1 MSGWGC
7 RPRAAG
13 SLETMSKNAFAS
25 IAAVVGAFV
34 LIIAVALLVV
44 RPWESAQPQEQV
56 QAGDTLVEES
66 THVLDDAGD
75 GAPVLVEFFDYQCPT
90 CGQFHPVIEELRDRY
105 EGSVTFAVRYF
116 PLEMHANAVP
126 AAAAAE
132 AAAQQG
138 EFEAMHARIFET
150 QAEWSESDDAAA
162 IFRGFA
168 EQLGLD
174 LAAYDAAVASEATAD
189 RIALDYTAGVTAGVQ
204 GTPTFFLDGRRIELE
219 SFDDVEQAIEQAL
232 SE

>member
-1 MSGWGC
+1 
-7 RPRAAG
+7 
-13 SLETMSKNAFAS
+13 MSKNAFGS
-25 IAAVVGAFV
+25 IAAVVGAFL

-44 RPWESAQPQEQV
+44 RPWESSQPQAD
-56 QAGDTLVEES
+56 AGGTLVEES
-66 THVLDDAGD
+66 THVLDDAGE

-90 CGQFHPVIEELRDRY
+90 CGQFHPIVEDLRDRY
-105 EGSVTFAVRYF
+105 DGSVTFAMRYF

-138 EFEAMHARIFET
+138 EFEAMHNRIFET

-174 LAAYDAAVASEATAD
+174 LAAYDAAVESEATAD
-189 RIALDYTAGVTAGVQ
+189 RIALDYSAGVAAGVQ
-204 GTPTFFLDGRRIELE
+204 GTPTFFIDGRRIELQ
-219 SFDDVEQAIEQAL
+219 SFDDLEQAIQQAL
-232 SE
+232 EE

>member
-1 MSGWGC
+1 M
-7 RPRAAG
+7 RVPG

-25 IAAVVGAFV
+25 IAAVVGAFA

-44 RPWESAQPQEQV
+44 RPWEGSQPQA
-56 QAGDTLVEES
+56 QAGGRLVEES
-66 THVLDDAGD
+66 THVLDDAGE

-90 CGQFHPVIEELRDRY
+90 CAQFHPIVEDLRDRY
-105 EGSVTFAVRYF
+105 EGSVTFAMRYF

-138 EFEAMHARIFET
+138 EFEAMHDRIFET
-150 QAEWSESDDAAA
+150 QAEWAESDDAAA

-168 EQLGLD
+168 DQLGLD
-174 LAAYDAAVASEATAD
+174 MAAFDAAVGSEATAD
-189 RIALDYTAGVTAGVQ
+189 RIALDYTAGENAGVQ
-204 GTPTFFLDGRRIELE
+204 GTPTFFIDGRLIELQN
-219 SFDDVEQAIEQAL
+219 FDDIEQAIEQAL

>member
-1 MSGWGC
+1 
-7 RPRAAG
+7 
-13 SLETMSKNAFAS
+13 MSKNAFVS

-34 LIIAVALLVV
+34 VIIAVALLVV
-44 RPWESAQPQEQV
+44 RPWEGSQPQQ
-56 QAGDTLVEES
+56 QSAGSLVEES

-90 CGQFHPVIEELRDRY
+90 CAQFHPIVEDLRDRY
-105 EGSVTFAVRYF
+105 EGSVTFAVRHF

-138 EFEAMHARIFET
+138 EFEAMHDRILET
-150 QAEWSESDDAAA
+150 QSEWAESDDAAA
-162 IFRGFA
+162 IFRGYA
-168 EQLGLD
+168 DDLGLD
-174 LAAYDAAVASEATAD
+174 MDAFDAAVSSEATAD
-189 RIALDYTAGVTAGVQ
+189 RIALDYAAGVDAGVQ
-204 GTPTFFLDGRRIELE
+204 GTPTFFLDGERIELQN
-219 SFDDVEQAIEQAL
+219 FDDVESAIEQAL